1 MQKRRKKMGTK
12 FNFNSQ
18 VCTDINQSERLLAL
32 GLKKETA
39 DMCWTQEE
47 DGWGELQWYCRVG
60 TYTQKDAEIGF
71 FDYIPAWSL
80 HRLICMMP
88 FRVGKYNHLGV
99 IVNKEDIEIIDLE
112 EGTVDL
118 AWEKENVYDN
128 IHDCI
133 EWLTK
138 EGYFN
143 KEYLV

>member
-1 MQKRRKKMGTK
+1 MK
-12 FNFNSQ
+12 FKSQ
-18 VCTDINQSERLLAL
+18 ICTSKSQSEALLKL

-39 DMCWTQEE
+39 DMVYSPYCV
-47 DGWGELQWYCRVG
+47 DGVLIDYFEPQVLHGSMREYIIQNDESF
-60 TYTQKDAEIGF
+60 K
-71 FDYIPAWSL
+71 DYIPAWSL
-80 HRLICMMP
+80 SRLIEMMP

-112 EGTVDL
+112 EGTVDI

-133 EWLTK
+133 EWLIK

>member
-1 MQKRRKKMGTK
+1 MIMETK

-18 VCTDINQSERLLAL
+18 VCTDVNQSRRLLEL
-32 GLKKETA
+32 GLKRETA
-39 DMCWTQEE
+39 DMWYPHFAPSFPIPLTE
-47 DGWGELQWYCRVG
+47 DDYVHELNDDGDV
-60 TYTQKDAEIGF
+60 
-71 FDYIPAWSL
+71 PAWSL
-80 HRLICMMP
+80 HRLIEMMP

-128 IHDCI
+128 IQDCI
-133 EWLTK
+133 EWLIK